1 MTMRRKVLG
10 LAFAALAALPL
21 ATIAKADTV
30 QNLSSESVIESIK
43 NRGVIKIGLALF
55 KPWSMRDKKGELI
68 GFEPDVG
75 RKLAEDMGVDVE
87 FIPTAWDG
95 IIPALVGNKF
105 DIIISGMSRTPARN
119 LTVNFSVPYAFS
131 GSRVLANKEKTEGMS
146 FEDYN
151 DPSITFAARRGAHTA
166 NAIQQL
172 FPKATLLQF
181 DEESAANQEVLNG
194 NAHATMVSDPTPAIE
209 MRKNPDVLWTPFEE
223 TYLATG
229 ESFAY
234 RKGDPDA
241 TNFFNNWIEIHMA
254 NGWLKQRSDYWFRS
268 FEWEDQVSQ

>member
-1 MTMRRKVLG
+1 MTIRRNFLG
-10 LAFAALAALPL
+10 LALAATTAMAF
-21 ATIAKADTV
+21 ATTATADTS
-30 QNLSSESVIESIK
+30 QDLSSESVVETIK
-43 NRGVIKIGLALF
+43 NRGVVKIGLALF

-68 GFEPDVG
+68 GFELDVG
-75 RKLAEDMGVDVE
+75 RKLAEDMGVEVE

-95 IIPALVGNKF
+95 IIPALVGKKF

-119 LTVNFSVPYAFS
+119 LTVNFSVPYAYS
-131 GSRVLANKEKTEGMS
+131 GSRILANKEKTDGMS
-146 FEDYN
+146 FADYN
-151 DPSITFAARRGAHTA
+151 DSAVVFSARRGSHTA
-166 NAIQQL
+166 TAIQQL
-172 FPKATLLQF
+172 FPDATLLQF

-194 NAHATMVSDPTPAIE
+194 SAHATMVSDPTPAIE
-209 MRKNPDVLWTPFEE
+209 IRKNPDILWTPFED

-241 TNFFNNWIEIHMA
+241 TNFFNNWIEIHTQ
-254 NGWLKQRSDYWFRS
+254 NGWLKERSDYWFRS